1 MVSSLLSSGSSSRP
15 SYLSALTARTG
26 SSKADDTANSTSAS
40 ATSDESD
47 SPSIADQIA
56 GSMAQQKKQNALDD
70 VLRLKQQMA
79 DMAVLELVNPEGA
92 ARMYSEMG
100 KKLEHAAGAYSDG
113 TQTLAELSG
122 DATSLTELSVNADM
136 QAVVNSASTDTSDTS
151 ASNTATSTT
160 ATDSTATTTAADAAR
175 SLAEQSQAESTSLQ
189 KQLQAYAQSSSS
201 STSDHQALVDMK
213 SLSGT
218 LDERFRHA
226 VETAKEQDESEDKKR
241 EMDQLESDFAVS
253 QAHTTRALD
262 SLGQQIT
269 LSQAGGLS
277 LSAPTSV
284 SVLA

>member
-40 ATSDESD
+40 STPDDSDNR
-47 SPSIADQIA
+47 SIADKIQS
-56 GSMAQQKKQNALDD
+56 SMAQRKKQDALDD

-92 ARMYSEMG
+92 ARMYAEMG

-113 TQTLAELSG
+113 TQTLAKLSG
-122 DATSLTELSVNADM
+122 DATSLTELSVNAD
-136 QAVVNSASTDTSDTS
+136 
-151 ASNTATSTT
+151 
-160 ATDSTATTTAADAAR
+160 
-175 SLAEQSQAESTSLQ
+175 
-189 KQLQAYAQSSSS
+189 LQAIVNS
-201 STSDHQALVDMK
+201 STSDATATSSPATDASTSTRTTEDASKAAKKLAEQAQNESSTRQKQMQAYAMASSSAADDHQTLVDMK

-226 VETAKEQDESEDKKR
+226 VKTTEEQDQSEDKKR
-241 EMDQLESDFAVS
+241 EMDQLESEFAVS
-253 QAHTTRALD
+253 QAHTASALD

-269 LSQAGGLS
+269 LSRAGGLS

>member
-1 MVSSLLSSGSSSRP
+1 MVSSLSSSGSSSLP

-26 SSKADDTANSTSAS
+26 SSKTDDTPTSTSTS
-40 ATSDESD
+40 LTSDDSSD
-47 SPSIADQIA
+47 SPSVADQIA
-56 GSMAQQKKQNALDD
+56 GSMARQKKQNALDD

-79 DMAVLELVNPEGA
+79 DMAILELVNPEGA

-122 DATSLTELSVNADM
+122 DATSLTELSVNADL
-136 QAVVNSASTDTSDTS
+136 QAIANSASTNTTASD
-151 ASNTATSTT
+151 TATSTT
-160 ATDSTATTTAADAAR
+160 ATDSTAPTTTTADAAR
-175 SLAEQSQAESTSLQ
+175 TLAEQSQAETTNRQ
-189 KQLQAYAQSSSS
+189 KQLQAYAQSSAS
-201 STSDHQALVDMK
+201 STDDHQALVDMK

-226 VETAKEQDESEDKKR
+226 VDTAREQDESEDKKR

-253 QAHTTRALD
+253 QAHTASALD